1 MLTPYS
7 EVRPCCRFDTN
18 IYDESFVWD
27 GESKLTDFYQSDLFA
42 GLRKDIE
49 EGKPIK
55 GCHRCYQEE
64 ELNIPSMR
72 TKPFPVEID
81 DLGEKEFSYRFVEL
95 GVGKKCNLK
104 CRSCNA
110 SFSSKWISDAEAL
123 KMPYSGDN
131 SEIDLNSIPIQFF
144 KETKS
149 IKVTGGEPFLHN
161 SFSELLKRLNESG
174 YSKEIELE
182 IFTNTTVFPSGEVVE
197 SLLSFKHLQISSSID
212 GVEKVNTYL
221 RHPIR
226 WEKYLETIRKWRR
239 LEIHN
244 PNVDIFLVNTVSIYN
259 IMHTFK
265 FIDWAYDFY
274 YPHQPDIIFQIVH
287 DPSYMNVSR
296 FPEDVKFG
304 ILDHFFDESHKVYS
318 KWRLSPILE
327 KRLKQLKKLI
337 HSKTENS
344 EVLEEFWQKTEALDR
359 LRKES
364 FKDVFPEL
372 DSLLRRKPD
381 E

>member
-27 GESKLTDFYQSDLFA
+27 GESKLSDFYQSDLFA
-42 GLRKDIE
+42 GLRKDME

-72 TKPFPVEID
+72 TKPFPID
-81 DLGEKEFSYRFVEL
+81 ISDLEDKDFSFRFVEL

-110 SFSSKWISDAEAL
+110 SFSTKWIGDAEEL
-123 KMPYSGDN
+123 EMPYSGDI
-131 SEIDLNSIPIQFF
+131 SEIDLANIPTSFF
-144 KETKS
+144 EKTKS

-182 IFTNTTVFPSGEVVE
+182 IFTNTTVFPKDDVIND
-197 SLLSFKHLQISSSID
+197 LLSFKHLQMSSSID
-212 GVEKVNTYL
+212 GIDKINTYL

-226 WEKYLETIRKWRR
+226 WENYQNTLKQWRR
-239 LEIHN
+239 LEINNDHL
-244 PNVDIFLVNTVSIYN
+244 DIYLVNTVSIYN
-259 IMHTFK
+259 IIYTYQL
-265 FIDWAYDFY
+265 IDWAYDFY
-274 YPHQPDIIFQIVH
+274 YPHKPDIIFQIVH
-287 DPSYMNVSR
+287 DPSYMNVSQ
-296 FPEDVKFG
+296 FPMDIKFN
-304 ILDHFFDESHKVYS
+304 ILDRFFDESSRINS
-318 KWRLSPILE
+318 KWKLSSILE
-327 KRLKQLKKLI
+327 KRLSQLKKLI
-337 HSKTENS
+337 RSKS
-344 EVLEEFWQKTEALDR
+344 EKPGILDEFWQATDALDR

-364 FKDVFPEL
+364 FKEVFPEL
-372 DSLLRRKPD
+372 DSLLRRKPT
-381 E
+381 